1 MTFKFRR
8 SLPLSSQ
15 FFIIFSHI
23 WTILTSCM
31 ASLTDLAGAK
41 VGTSIAGASLEL
53 GWSPPLTEA
62 FVLTENSVEL
72 DDFLLR
78 LNLLRKNCPFPEI
91 KPVIG
96 VLVKFRNHGNHIRN
110 SPLERLLLVDNDCS
124 VETHKNARDDS

>member
-1 MTFKFRR
+1 
-8 SLPLSSQ
+8 
-15 FFIIFSHI
+15 
-23 WTILTSCM
+23 M

-78 LNLLRKNCPFPEI
+78 
-91 KPVIG
+91 
-96 VLVKFRNHGNHIRN
+96 
-110 SPLERLLLVDNDCS
+110 
-124 VETHKNARDDS
+124 